1 MSAYRW
7 IDSTEALI
15 EALAALSDAPALSL
29 DTEFVRE
36 KTYYADLGLIQIGS
50 SSMSLLI
57 DPQAKCDFS
66 PMVALFARTGPLK
79 VIHSV
84 GEDLEVLRDRYGAP
98 PELVFDTQI
107 AAGMVGLEPN
117 MSLQKLVLNL
127 LGEQLDK
134 GETRSNWLA
143 RPLSAAQLAYAAE
156 DVRVLL
162 PIHRVLSERLRAL
175 GREHWLAEDCARL
188 VDKARAD
195 LSDPQPHLRN
205 RSTVNMDVEAQK
217 RLWRLLCWRQ
227 IRARERNLPKNWV
240 LEVPAAFE
248 LSVRAFV
255 DEARFQKHVDSVAPK
270 VARRGA
276 ELWQVIHDTSA
287 DAGFLPAPQVLTGAQ
302 NSRLKEL
309 KAEVDRIAVGLSIA
323 PELLANRRI
332 LESLVGAG
340 PLATEL
346 NGWRGEVLKSL
357 MPTPA
362 APVFANLS
370 VEPAKGHAE

>member
-7 IDSTEALI
+7 IDSSESLI
-15 EALAALSDAPALSL
+15 DALAALSDEPVVSL

-36 KTYYADLGLIQIGS
+36 KTYYADLGLIQVGS
-50 SSMSLLI
+50 SNTSLLI
-57 DPQAKCDFS
+57 DPQAKCDFA
-66 PMVALFARTGPLK
+66 PLVALFARTGPLK

-107 AAGMVGLEPN
+107 AAGMVGLDPN
-117 MSLQKLVLNL
+117 MSLQKLVFNL

-162 PIHRVLSERLRAL
+162 PIHRVLSERLREL

-195 LSDPQPHLRN
+195 LADPQPHLRN
-205 RSTVNMDVEAQK
+205 RSTVNMEVEAQK
-217 RLWRLLCWRQ
+217 RLWRLLIWRQ

-240 LEVPAAFE
+240 LDVPAAFE
-248 LSVRAFV
+248 LSVRTFV

-276 ELWQVIHDTSA
+276 ELWLVLNDASG
-287 DAGFLPAPQVLTGAQ
+287 DAGFLPAPQVPSGTQ
-302 NSRLKEL
+302 NARQKEL
-309 KAEVDRIAVGLSIA
+309 KAEVDRIATSLSIA

-332 LESLVGAG
+332 LESLVGLG
-340 PLATEL
+340 PLAAEL
-346 NGWRGEVLKSL
+346 NGWRGVVLKSL

-362 APVFANLS
+362 ASVFVNLS
-370 VEPAKGHAE
+370 VELAQGIAE